1 VSGRKGPLNAF
12 HPGIF
17 GGLCG
22 WRITGFG
29 KDSTF
34 LARVN
39 EFALGFAICKPIVE
53 ARGGSI
59 EVASQPSEGTKF
71 TVRLKVSRAKI
82 QTQRRKARKGDFHG
96 KQTR

>member
-1 VSGRKGPLNAF
+1 MEFRS
-12 HPGIF
+12 
-17 GGLCG
+17 
-22 WRITGFG
+22 TSFG

-39 EFALGFAICKPIVE
+39 EFALGFAICKTIVE

-71 TVRLKVSRAKI
+71 TVRLKVRRAKI